1 MRKEVT
7 CILTSCGRFDL
18 LRITLE
24 SFFKHNTYDIAEFL
38 IYEDSGLPVP
48 QDLKDGYPFI
58 IWDTVTKRTG
68 QITALD
74 HLWEYVDTPYAFT
87 MEDDWEFLRPGFI
100 EASMEILE
108 SEPKVMQ
115 VWLIHPEVNNQH
127 PITWHSKT
135 GQFGKWDYGI
145 MKAGNGVYSGI
156 RFNPSLK
163 RKADYDLIAPFSK
176 WTTFDP
182 AKAWKSEATI
192 AKVYTNLG
200 FKAAILSDIYI
211 KHIGAGRHVG
221 V

>member
-1 MRKEVT
+1 LVT
-7 CILTSCGRFDL
+7 
-18 LRITLE
+18 
-24 SFFKHNTYDIAEFL
+24 
-38 IYEDSGLPVP
+38 
-48 QDLKDGYPFI
+48 
-58 IWDTVTKRTG
+58 
-68 QITALD
+68 
-74 HLWEYVDTPYAFT
+74 TPYAAQL
-87 MEDDWEFLRPGFI
+87 EDDWQFLRPGFI

-115 VWLIHPEVNNQH
+115 VWLIHPEAHNQH
-127 PITWHSKT
+127 PIVWGDK
-135 GQFGKWDYGI
+135 YGI

-176 WTTFDP
+176 HTTFDP

-200 FKAAILSDIYI
+200 FKAAILPDVYI